1 MPPSRQTGKVSMAF
15 QESST
20 TPEWYLIPRAAFALI
35 PLPLVIQYRVKARK
49 LSICP
54 SQRIYVL
61 ARKCFAQLLD
71 DPTAGRM
78 RGDVEVQDTTPVMA
92 NDEKAV
98 EQVESNGGDSKEVHG
113 GNGFAM
119 IVKNT
124 KTKASQVHDFWVR
137 GASSVRSY
145 APIHRSRA

>member
-1 MPPSRQTGKVSMAF
+1 MAF

-20 TPEWYLIPRAAFALI
+20 TPERYLIPRAAFALV

-78 RGDVEVQDTTPVMA
+78 RGDVEVQDATPVMA

-98 EQVESNGGDSKEVHG
+98 EQVESNGGDSNRRWSNHG
-113 GNGFAM
+113 RTF
-119 IVKNT
+119 
-124 KTKASQVHDFWVR
+124 
-137 GASSVRSY
+137 SV
-145 APIHRSRA
+145 

>member
-1 MPPSRQTGKVSMAF
+1 MVFNPQGSVRLDTPAACDPVSRPGTK
-15 QESST
+15 T
-20 TPEWYLIPRAAFALI
+20 LD
-35 PLPLVIQYRVKARK
+35 
-49 LSICP
+49 LSIP
-54 SQRIYVL
+54 TNLGPGSEMLRTV
-61 ARKCFAQLLD
+61 LD

-98 EQVESNGGDSKEVHG
+98 EQVESDGGDSKEVHG

-124 KTKASQVHDFWVR
+124 KTKASQVQDFWVR
-137 GASSVRSY
+137 GASSGRSY
-145 APIHRSRA
+145 